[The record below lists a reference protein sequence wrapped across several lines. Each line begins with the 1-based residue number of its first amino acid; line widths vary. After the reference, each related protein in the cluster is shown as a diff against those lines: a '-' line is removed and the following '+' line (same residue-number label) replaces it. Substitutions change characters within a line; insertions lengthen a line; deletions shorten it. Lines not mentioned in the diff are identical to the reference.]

1 MASVYGIDAAV
12 DDPECEMTKITEALR
27 DFAEPLLL
35 PGGYILEIFPFLQHL
50 PSWLPGMHI
59 KRTVEK
65 GRGVVRAGLEKL
77 DAISTVANVSV
88 SSYPCDCCML
98 CTDCVR
104 DHIRLGRGRAAPWT
118 P

>member
-12 DDPECEMTKITEALR
+12 DDPKCEMSRILEALR

-35 PGGYILEIFPFLQHL
+35 PGGYILEVFPFLQHL
-50 PSWLPGMHI
+50 PSWLPGMHF

-77 DAISTVANVSV
+77 DSMSTAANVSAL
-88 SSYPCDCCML
+88 SYACNCCVL
-98 CTDCVR
+98 LTSR
-104 DHIRLGRGRAAPWT
+104 IHNYI
-118 P
+118 